1 MGKSKLR
8 GGAKSH
14 RKRVQNRNLTLKNQQ
29 SAIQKLFNESI
40 MAQMDKI
47 KEMSQL
53 SGDTSEAQQ

>member
-8 GGAKSH
+8 GGAKAH

-29 SAIQKLFNESI
+29 NAIQKLFNESI
-40 MAQMDKI
+40 KAQMDKI

-53 SGDTSEAQQ
+53 SGDTSETQQ